1 MRILALV
8 HQPDA
13 PPGTYADVVRGAG
26 AELAV
31 WDVSDA
37 AEPPSPPEAFD
48 GVIVL
53 GGSAHPDQEDV
64 HPWILAELDLLE
76 ELVRREVPTLGIC
89 LGAQLLA
96 RVLGAPVGP
105 AGEEVGFTEVGL
117 TDDGRTDPLL
127 GGLPPRFEAFQW
139 HRYGFGLPAG
149 AVALARNEAG
159 LQAFRHGDGAWAV
172 QFHPEVDEEIA
183 TAWAASEGTEAPAG
197 DYAAWGDAGARICRG
212 FLDVCGMRL

>member
-1 MRILALV
+1 VRILALV

-13 PPGTYADVVRGAG
+13 PPGTYADLVRGAG

-31 WDVSDA
+31 WDVSVA

-64 HPWILAELDLLE
+64 HPWILAEL
-76 ELVRREVPTLGIC
+76 C

-105 AGEEVGFTEVGL
+105 TAEEVGFTEVGL
-117 TDDGRTDPLL
+117 TDEGSADPLL

-149 AVALARNEAG
+149 AVALARNKAG
-159 LQAFRHGDGAWAV
+159 LQAFRHGDRAWAV

>member
-1 MRILALV
+1 VRILALV

-13 PPGTYADVVRGAG
+13 PPGTYADVVRDAG

-31 WDVSDA
+31 WDVA
-37 AEPPSPPEAFD
+37 EAEPSAEPAAYD

-53 GGSAHPDQEDV
+53 GGSAHPDQEDD
-64 HPWILAELDLLE
+64 HPWILRELEVLRG
-76 ELVRREVPTLGIC
+76 LVRDEVPTLGIC

-105 AGEEVGFTEVGL
+105 APEEVGFTEVAL
-117 TDDGRTDPLL
+117 TDEARGDPLL

-139 HRYGFGLPAG
+139 HRYGFGLPPG
-149 AVALARNEAG
+149 AVSLARNDAG
-159 LQAFRHGDGAWAV
+159 LQAFRRDRTWAV
-172 QFHPEVDEEIA
+172 QFHPEVDGAIA
-183 TAWAASEGTEAPAG
+183 AAWAAYDGAEAPPG
-197 DYAAWGDAGARICRG
+197 DYDAWRGLGAKICRG